1 MHTDQKGRNNMFLF
15 ANDMVV
21 CEKKIPKNLQ
31 GEEER
36 ERKKEKEKGKKE
48 GRKKTTLRTNK

>member
-1 MHTDQKGRNNMFLF
+1 MHTDQKGRNKMILF

-36 ERKKEKEKGKKE
+36 ERKKGKKE

>member
-1 MHTDQKGRNNMFLF
+1 
-15 ANDMVV
+15 MVV

-48 GRKKTTLRTNK
+48 GRKKNTLRTNK